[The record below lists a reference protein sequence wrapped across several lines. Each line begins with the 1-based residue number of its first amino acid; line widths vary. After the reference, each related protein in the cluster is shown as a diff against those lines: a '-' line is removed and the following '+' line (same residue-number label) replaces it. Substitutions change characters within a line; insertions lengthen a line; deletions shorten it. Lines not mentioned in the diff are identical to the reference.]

1 MAASLTSSRFVVL
14 VEVVGAVA
22 LDTSSKACADL
33 QYAAADSA
41 LYTQHS
47 CQASVAEFHPAPP
60 RPVPRQRPVPS
71 FGTECY
77 GNLIQMKTDTVHSPQ
92 HCMTCEQVGSSTYLV
107 TYHTLQLL
115 SSIAI
120 LGQQR
125 FCCCRPKRCRRGAAL
140 SRMRLSRA
148 S

>member
-47 CQASVAEFHPAPP
+47 CQASVAEFHPAPQ
-60 RPVPRQRPVPS
+60 RPVPRQRPVPL
-71 FGTECY
+71 FGARMLWESHPDENRYCS
-77 GNLIQMKTDTVHSPQ
+77 LPA
-92 HCMTCEQVGSSTYLV
+92 
-107 TYHTLQLL
+107 TLHDL
-115 SSIAI
+115 
-120 LGQQR
+120 
-125 FCCCRPKRCRRGAAL
+125 
-140 SRMRLSRA
+140 
-148 S
+148 